1 MSYFKGSI
9 VVKLL
14 RKVITDK
21 FQYEMKII
29 SITGDN
35 NDDFIK
41 FLLNQVCDDVL
52 SKDIKKCDLEI
63 HINILL
69 SK

>member
-29 SITGDN
+29 SMSGDN

-41 FLLNQVCDDVL
+41 FLLNQGCDDVL
-52 SKDIKKCDLEI
+52 SKDIKKCDLEL